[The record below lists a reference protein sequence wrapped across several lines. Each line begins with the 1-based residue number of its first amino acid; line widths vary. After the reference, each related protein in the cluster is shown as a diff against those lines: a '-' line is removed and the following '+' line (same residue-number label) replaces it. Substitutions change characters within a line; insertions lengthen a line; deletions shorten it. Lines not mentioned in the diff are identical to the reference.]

1 MNKVLFAFLILG
13 TFYTMYRHGF
23 GRAFAWFYLPAILL
37 VNYAKAM
44 NLSGIPNLATP
55 TAVGYGLLMGVF
67 FRWHELRRIRW
78 NLLDTMMVLLLIPQF
93 LSVLATLDAWNAYR
107 ETAEMAFRWL
117 VPYFVARY
125 ALQEPE
131 GRRATLR
138 SLAVC
143 AVIIGLCSAWEA
155 RLEPNKTARI
165 LHKLQWDETSNVMVM
180 YRFGLA
186 RAIATA
192 GQPIDLGNTGLI
204 VGAMILILVPATGT
218 SWRSPMAIAG
228 ILGAGAMVFFCVS
241 FTAWFSMVLAF
252 LFYFLLS
259 RPGLGKYLVVP
270 ILLIEIT
277 GMVGISYKWLHTPI
291 SEERP
296 EDQLEASKWI
306 RTRIIQDAWSKC
318 IDSGWFGFGKSLDTS
333 DIAVGSVD
341 NSYLLFIM
349 RTGWFSLGAFVVFML
364 VVAAKGAAALGR
376 AQTASERYPAAAA
389 VAGCLAIFFA
399 MYTVFFGFGYA
410 ILFCCLVGMLS
421 TMSEMLA
428 ARAPAMTIG
437 YAGAPTYGTP
447 VGGF

>member
-1 MNKVLFAFLILG
+1 
-13 TFYTMYRHGF
+13 
-23 GRAFAWFYLPAILL
+23 
-37 VNYAKAM
+37 
-44 NLSGIPNLATP
+44 
-55 TAVGYGLLMGVF
+55 
-67 FRWHELRRIRW
+67 
-78 NLLDTMMVLLLIPQF
+78 
-93 LSVLATLDAWNAYR
+93 
-107 ETAEMAFRWL
+107 
-117 VPYFVARY
+117 
-125 ALQEPE
+125 
-131 GRRATLR
+131 
-138 SLAVC
+138 
-143 AVIIGLCSAWEA
+143 VIIGLCSAWEA

-228 ILGAGAMVFFCVS
+228 ILGASAMVFFCVS

-376 AQTASERYPAAAA
+376 ARTASERYPAAAA